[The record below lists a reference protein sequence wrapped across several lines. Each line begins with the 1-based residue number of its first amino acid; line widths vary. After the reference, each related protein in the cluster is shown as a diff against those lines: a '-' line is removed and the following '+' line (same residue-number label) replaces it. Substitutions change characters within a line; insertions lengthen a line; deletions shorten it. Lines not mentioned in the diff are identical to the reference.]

1 MYFAIASAIALRTGS
16 LSLLQNLFPLTFV
29 LLFTAPAFFPQNLLT
44 PLLHDVSEFNPLT
57 YVVEGIRG
65 LLGGD
70 SSLGS
75 PWAGFASA
83 CGLMIAT
90 TALATFALQE
100 RLRRL

>member
-1 MYFAIASAIALRTGS
+1 MSR
-16 LSLLQNLFPLTFV
+16 PH
-29 LLFTAPAFFPQNLLT
+29 APHARFFRARHLLT
-44 PLLHDVSEFNPLT
+44 PLLHDVSVFNPLT

-75 PWAGFASA
+75 PWAGFAAA
-83 CGLMIAT
+83 CGLTVAT
-90 TALATFALQE
+90 TALATVALKE